1 MSPIAPNKKVLRHDA
16 FRLGLLER
24 MLLSKEWSADL
35 GGASGVE
42 IVSSKLEKGK
52 ETSSAT
58 YGAKVAAAEFET
70 NEIQDLADCVSA
82 IKKAAAG
89 QQLRFNI
96 SVELGDKTTVP
107 QGVIDQVKALL
118 AKVKAG
124 WELG

>member
-1 MSPIAPNKKVLRHDA
+1 MRFDSDVV
-16 FRLGLLER
+16 ER
-24 MLLSKEWSADL
+24 TLLSKEWSTDL

-52 ETSSAT
+52 EMSSAT
-58 YGAKVAAAEFET
+58 SGAKVAAAELET

-107 QGVIDQVKALL
+107 KGAIDQVKALL
-118 AKVKAG
+118 RKGEGGLKA
-124 WELG
+124 

>member
-1 MSPIAPNKKVLRHDA
+1 MRFDSDVV
-16 FRLGLLER
+16 ER
-24 MLLSKEWSADL
+24 TLLSKEWSTDL

-52 ETSSAT
+52 EMSSAT
-58 YGAKVAAAEFET
+58 SGAKVAAAELET

-89 QQLRFNI
+89 SSCDSKYQFSLVTRRLCQKAQLTRSKRCF
-96 SVELGDKTTVP
+96 
-107 QGVIDQVKALL
+107 

-124 WELG
+124 

>member
-1 MSPIAPNKKVLRHDA
+1 M
-16 FRLGLLER
+16 
-24 MLLSKEWSADL
+24 
-35 GGASGVE
+35 E

-52 ETSSAT
+52 EMSSAT
-58 YGAKVAAAEFET
+58 SGAKVAVAELET
-70 NEIQDLADCVSA
+70 NEIQDLADGVSA